1 MESETI
7 TTVPETAG
15 MTYVTDIVGEDFKGW
30 ENGRKAIIAGTG
42 MGKTSFIMDVLL
54 PYAIKQSGDY
64 YLVDP
69 KKKVRILYLCNR
81 RPLKQQLI
89 RAIFGDGKEHWL
101 DEYERLKWDMQD
113 CLTFEYIDVMTYQ
126 KLQKDLKESPE
137 KVKEWLDRY
146 TYIVCD
152 EAHYFYDD
160 SDFND
165 DTELAYMCIEQMV
178 SSKVVIY
185 MSATAD
191 LLLYPWLLDGSYKNM
206 QIYQVPKQNACI
218 DEIRFYYRDNE
229 LELLLESIPA
239 DEKALLFAK
248 STATLRKLKKQ
259 FGDKMRCYC
268 SAGNK
273 NGAMDKLSDCID
285 ENGKLLPQILGTTT
299 VLYNGVDVKDRTV
312 KHIFIEQENPQEV
325 IQEIGRKRPLDANDT
340 CKLYLRGIGKK
351 QLESMKEQND
361 YNMQPGVAYLEGGE
375 AWKTFL
381 DLPDANERISPHSVL
396 NYDHK
401 TQTYHV
407 NAMKMGLYQH
417 RKGEFTKM
425 EKYGYEAI
433 MKIRICNQLTE
444 NVKEFRFEG
453 LETYIKLHLNKPM
466 PKEQLRQDI
475 IAWGYI
481 QPPKGRSKNEEMG
494 KTRLNRAIKSY
505 NVKIVQVQ
513 SWKRDENRGRTM
525 WMLTEL

>member
-1 MESETI
+1 MGNETLI
-7 TTVPETAG
+7 TAPETAG
-15 MTYVTDIVGEDFKGW
+15 MTYVSDIVGEDFKDW

-89 RAIFGDGKEHWL
+89 RAVFGDGKEHWL

-126 KLQKDLKESPE
+126 KLQKDLKQSPE

-178 SSKVVIY
+178 SIKVVIY

-229 LELLLESIPA
+229 LELLLKSIPA

-299 VLYNGVDVKDRTV
+299 VLYNGVDVKDRTL

-375 AWKTFL
+375 AWKAFL

-407 NAMKMGLYQH
+407 NAMKMRLYQH
-417 RKGEFTKM
+417 RKGEFMKM

-453 LETYIKLHLNKPM
+453 LETYIKLHLNEPM